1 MNLVNNQKVTNVLI
15 VGMTANAGGI
25 EALMRSIVP
34 SCNPD
39 VVHFDFLSNE
49 PSIAFE
55 NEFKALGCKSYHIT
69 ARRKSRSMFYR
80 ELRDFFEKHAAEY
93 DVIWENQ
100 NSAANIDYL
109 VYAKRYGIPK
119 RIIHCHNAKNGEGF
133 VRGVLHALN
142 RPALPSIATDFWT
155 VSDESAAWFFGKDYK
170 KLPGYRV
177 FSNAIDIDAPK
188 FDEAARKACRE
199 RLGIS
204 DSSIVVLNVGR
215 LVPQK
220 NQSMVVACTAEL
232 AKRGNDVVTLIAGEG
247 KLRGELE
254 EQAKDLGIQD
264 RVKLL
269 GVVEDTSELYSASDI
284 LLFPS
289 LFEGLGIVLLE
300 AQANGIPVVTSS
312 AIVRRALFNG
322 NVLRIDV
329 CEKDP
334 SPWADAVEEAL
345 ALGRVDGS
353 TLQGSEFDIKT
364 QVENIQR
371 LLTS

>member
-1 MNLVNNQKVTNVLI
+1 MNQANNQKVTNVLI

-34 SCNPD
+34 SCDPT

-55 NEFKALGCKSYHIT
+55 SEFKALGCKSYHIT
-69 ARRKSRSMFYR
+69 VRRKSRSKFYR
-80 ELRDFFEKHAAEY
+80 ELRNFFEKHAAEY

-119 RIIHCHNAKNGEGF
+119 RIIHCHNAKNGEGII
-133 VRGVLHALN
+133 RGALHALN

-155 VSDESAAWFFGKDYK
+155 VSDESSAWFFGKGYK

-177 FSNAIDIDAPK
+177 FSNAIDVDSPR
-188 FDEAARKACRE
+188 FDEAARKECRK
-199 RLGIS
+199 RFGIS
-204 DSSIVVLNVGR
+204 ENSVVVLNVGR

-220 NQSMVVACTAEL
+220 NQSVVLACTAEL
-232 AKRGNDVVTLIAGEG
+232 VGRGEDVATLIAGEG
-247 KLRGELE
+247 ELRGELE

-264 RVKLL
+264 RAELL
-269 GVVEDTSELYSASDI
+269 GMVDNVSALYSASDV
-284 LLFPS
+284 LLMPS
-289 LFEGLGIVLLE
+289 LFEGLSIALLE
-300 AQANGIPVVTSS
+300 AQANGIPIVTSS
-312 AIVRRALFNG
+312 VIVERALVNT
-322 NVLRIDV
+322 NIALVDV
-329 CEKDP
+329 GEKSP
-334 SPWADAVEEAL
+334 SPWADAVENAL
-345 ALGRVDGS
+345 AMGRVDGAA
-353 TLQGSEFDIKT
+353 LRGSEFDIKT

>member
-1 MNLVNNQKVTNVLI
+1 
-15 VGMTANAGGI
+15 MTANAGGI

-69 ARRKSRSMFYR
+69 ARRKSRSKFYR

-155 VSDESAAWFFGKDYK
+155 VSDESSAWFFGKDYK

-177 FSNAIDIDAPK
+177 FSNAIDVDAPR
-188 FDEAARKACRE
+188 FDETARKVCRE

>member
-1 MNLVNNQKVTNVLI
+1 VDQMNNQKVTNVLI

-34 SCNPD
+34 CCDPT

-55 NEFKALGCKSYHIT
+55 AEFKALGCKSYHIT
-69 ARRKSRSMFYR
+69 ARRESRSKFYR
-80 ELRDFFEKHAAEY
+80 ELRDFFEKHAAKY

-155 VSDESAAWFFGKDYK
+155 VSDESSVWFFGKDYK
-170 KLPGYRV
+170 KLPGYHV
-177 FSNAIDIDAPK
+177 FSNAIDVDAPR
-188 FDEAARKACRE
+188 FDEAARMECRK
-199 RLGIS
+199 RIGIS
-204 DSSIVVLNVGR
+204 DNSVVILNVGR

-220 NQSMVVACTAEL
+220 NQSVVLACAAEL
-232 AKRGNDVVTLIAGEG
+232 ARRGEDVITLVAGEG
-247 KLRGELE
+247 ELRGELE
-254 EQAKDLGIQD
+254 EQAKELDIQK

-269 GVVEDTSELYSASDI
+269 GMVDNVSELYSASDV
-284 LLFPS
+284 LLMPS
-289 LFEGLGIVLLE
+289 LFEGLSIALLE
-300 AQANGIPVVTSS
+300 AQANGIPIVTSS
-312 AIVRRALFNG
+312 VIVERALVNANIVRVDAG
-322 NVLRIDV
+322 
-329 CEKDP
+329 EKSP
-334 SPWADAVEEAL
+334 LPWADAVENAL
-345 ALGRVDGS
+345 SMGRVDG
-353 TLQGSEFDIKT
+353 TALHGSEFDIKT
-364 QVENIQR
+364 QVENIQG

>member
-1 MNLVNNQKVTNVLI
+1 MDQVINQKVTNVLI

-69 ARRKSRSMFYR
+69 ARRKSRSKFYR

-155 VSDESAAWFFGKDYK
+155 VSDESSAWFFGKDYK

-177 FSNAIDIDAPK
+177 FSNAIDIDAPR

-232 AKRGNDVVTLIAGEG
+232 VRRGEDVVTLIAGEG
-247 KLRGELE
+247 ELRGELE

-353 TLQGSEFDIKT
+353 TLQGSEFDIKA
-364 QVENIQR
+364 QVDNIQK
-371 LLTS
+371 LLIS

>member
-69 ARRKSRSMFYR
+69 ARRKSRSKFYR

-155 VSDESAAWFFGKDYK
+155 VSDESSAWFFGKDYK

-177 FSNAIDIDAPK
+177 FSNAIDVDAPR
-188 FDEAARKACRE
+188 FDETARKVCRE